1 MIGEGGYGKVYRG
14 TVKTKS
20 GPQVC
25 SGLACLSISCA
36 ALVSRLLKAK
46 LERAPNILKVEYRVP
61 EETARL
67 WVSLMFRVCAVAAHR
82 YCAANLV
89 EKILVTLG

>member
-25 SGLACLSISCA
+25 SGSACLSISCA
-36 ALVSRLLKAK
+36 AIVSRLLKAK
-46 LERAPNILKVEYRVP
+46 LERAPNVLKVEYRVSQ
-61 EETARL
+61 EAARR

-82 YCAANLV
+82 YRAAELV
-89 EKILVTLG
+89 ERILVMLG